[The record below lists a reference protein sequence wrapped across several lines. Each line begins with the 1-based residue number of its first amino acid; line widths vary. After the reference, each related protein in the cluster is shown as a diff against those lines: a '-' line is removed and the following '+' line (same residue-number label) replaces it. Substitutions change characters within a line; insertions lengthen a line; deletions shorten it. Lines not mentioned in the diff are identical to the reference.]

1 MGKLQMNRLLSMK
14 ALQKMNHLN
23 EIEEFKEKNSN
34 KYKSNLLSN
43 EFSPVLSQKARVD
56 LSIMTRVKCVQV

>member
-1 MGKLQMNRLLSMK
+1 MK
-14 ALQKMNHLN
+14 ALQKMKHRN

-43 EFSPVLSQKARVD
+43 ECSPVSSQKARVD